1 MVVKIQLLI
10 EKRRKSIKLLVMI
23 TADKLQRYS
32 FFGGLTSE
40 QIDKYI
46 IPLLV
51 YKDFKFD
58 EMIIR
63 EGETN
68 DSIYFLLEGSVDI
81 LKNNKVIAVL
91 GEGQTVGEMELLD
104 IMPAA
109 ATVRARQ
116 PIKTA
121 VISNKAIY
129 QIYCD
134 SCIVFAMLVMNL
146 ARDLSRRLRQMD
158 EAYTALEYAC
168 FNR

>member
-1 MVVKIQLLI
+1 MQ
-10 EKRRKSIKLLVMI
+10 VMI

-40 QIDKYI
+40 QIETSI
-46 IPLLV
+46 IPRLV
-51 YKDFKFD
+51 YKDFNFD
-58 EMIIR
+58 EIIIQ
-63 EGETN
+63 EGESN
-68 DSIYFLLEGSVDI
+68 DSIYFILEGSVDI

-116 PIKTA
+116 PVKTA
-121 VISNKAIY
+121 IISNKAIY
-129 QIYCD
+129 SIYCD
-134 SCIVFAMLVMNL
+134 NCALFAMLIMNL

-158 EAYTALEYAC
+158 EAYTALEDAC
-168 FNR
+168 FNKQ